1 MLAVIAAILF
11 SVAEVLHLLH
21 IQEFTVETCWL
32 GGLIALAL
40 AACCGP
46 GLPKRGR

>member
-11 SVAEVLHLLH
+11 SVAEVLHLMH
-21 IQEFTVETCWL
+21 VQEYGVETCWL

-40 AACCGP
+40 AACCGT
-46 GLPKRGR
+46 GLPWRTR